1 MKQVAEMEW
10 TDGTAKALKV
20 VASQIE
26 KREKN
31 SHHKDE
37 DYYSNPQVMVTD
49 MLTGSTVML
58 VPEPHTGGKTHGNG
72 YRRCA
77 AVEQRIPR
85 KLPMKRIMRRLL
97 SMAIRNFVPTDADAD
112 VMSPVVKKALKDIAA
127 IITDDTVEDD
137 TKHEA
142 ALNEALEKI
151 LGHTMST
158 RAGDTLLKMQ
168 AIPLSTAHMDVSAI
182 SAEVKERIEVN
193 ES

>member
-1 MKQVAEMEW
+1 
-10 TDGTAKALKV
+10 
-20 VASQIE
+20 
-26 KREKN
+26 
-31 SHHKDE
+31 
-37 DYYSNPQVMVTD
+37 
-49 MLTGSTVML
+49 
-58 VPEPHTGGKTHGNG
+58 
-72 YRRCA
+72 
-77 AVEQRIPR
+77 
-85 KLPMKRIMRRLL
+85 
-97 SMAIRNFVPTDADAD
+97 
-112 VMSPVVKKALKDIAA
+112 MSPVVKKALKDIAA

-193 ES
+193 EL